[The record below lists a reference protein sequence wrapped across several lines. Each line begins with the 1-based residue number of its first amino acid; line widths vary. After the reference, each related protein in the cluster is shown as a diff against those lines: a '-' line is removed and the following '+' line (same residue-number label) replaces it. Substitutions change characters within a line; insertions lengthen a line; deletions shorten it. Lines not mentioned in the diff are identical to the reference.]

1 MKDNNIQNKYKN
13 FMQFLELV
21 SANELNY
28 FILDSKFKDGFN
40 QRMKSLV
47 KEIKEDFDG
56 DLRIVFN
63 THGEVAIIDST
74 VLSTYISDLYRRT
87 MEAKYKGNRIED
99 IIKKTCDSG
108 DIVKISFLKV
118 SYASLYQSFDSIYKE
133 IAYKNQHLENNKK
146 YFGIEGYKKSDAAI
160 VILTLMVLEDISKYI
175 SVKRNVL
182 MDAIKEMLIY

>member
-28 FILDSKFKDGFN
+28 FILDSKFKEGFN
-40 QRMKSLV
+40 QRMKGLSREV
-47 KEIKEDFDG
+47 KEAFDG
-56 DLRIVFN
+56 ELRIVFN
-63 THGEVAIIDST
+63 TNDEVAIIDST
-74 VLSTYISDLYRRT
+74 VLSTYIADLYRRS
-87 MEAKYKGNRIED
+87 MEAKYKGNRIDE

-108 DIVKISFLKV
+108 EMVKTSFLKV
-118 SYASLYQSFDSIYKE
+118 SYRSLYESFDSVYKE
-133 IAYKNQHLENNKK
+133 IAYRKQHLENNKK
-146 YFGIEGYKKSDAAI
+146 YFGVENYKKSDAAI

-182 MDAIKEMLIY
+182 MDVIKEVVDY